1 MGVVAMIFLT
11 LVALSIVLIGLQ
23 CKRLT
28 YGVSDDVRATI
39 ELSPETLRAL
49 LAEVHRDYPAQVQA

>member
-1 MGVVAMIFLT
+1 MIQMS

-28 YGVSDDVRATI
+28 AKAGAGYRPT
-39 ELSPETLRAL
+39 ETLSPESLRAL
-49 LAEVHRDYPAQVQA
+49 LEQLRREYPAQKP